1 MKVNFC
7 MVTVEQIIKLFAE
20 RGDSQYGGEAVTQR
34 QHALQCAALAV
45 QAHASPALVTAALLH
60 DIGHLVHALP
70 DDAPDQGVDDAH
82 EELGYRYL
90 RQIFDESVTE
100 PVRLHVPAKCYLC
113 AVNSYYHAQLSEP
126 SIVSL
131 KLQGGPMSETEV
143 AEFRAGSFA
152 EDAVSLRRWDDLA
165 KVADLATPAIEDF
178 EKYLQAAAMHSMQQK
193 AET

>member
-1 MKVNFC
+1 

-165 KVADLATPAIEDF
+165 KVADLATPAIEYF